1 MFGYF
6 LIIILSFSITS
17 LIFILFLVGLIIL
30 FFIYL
35 IDSRVCLQSISYF
48 YTLLLITSNQILTY
62 FYISLRS
69 SSKLIILN
77 FKDFLI
83 LIYYNLNILIKTL
96 SFVNQTI
103 HSYSHYY
110 LFQVYILMYLFET
123 NIVILQLLSIF
134 LFTLALVDTFLL
146 SYYCFSNY
154 YFQSLNYLFV
164 SINLYVGKLT
174 ITVISFLTHLIFY
187 FFNFMGAIFFVL
199 HLNFYIQSYVEVVYL
214 ESAYLEKI
222 VISNNWTLNNFFID

>member
-6 LIIILSFSITS
+6 LIIILSFFIIS

-35 IDSRVCLQSISYF
+35 INSRVCLQSISYF
-48 YTLLLITSNQILTY
+48 YTPLLIISNQILIY
-62 FYISLRS
+62 FYIRS

-83 LIYYNLNILIKTL
+83 LIYYNLNILIQLL
-96 SFVNQTI
+96 SFLNQTI
-103 HSYSHYY
+103 HSYSYYY
-110 LFQVYILMYLFET
+110 LFLVYILMYLFET

-134 LFTLALVDTFLL
+134 LFTLTLVDTFLL
-146 SYYCFSNY
+146 PYYCFSNY

-187 FFNFMGAIFFVL
+187 FFNFKDAIFFVL
-199 HLNFYIQSYVEVVYL
+199 HLTFYILSYVEVVYL
-214 ESAYLEKI
+214 ENACLEKI